1 MDSFDD
7 DWGRPVENNGEFAR
21 PEVLQGHLLIVFP
34 LGHVAHI
41 QTKFTV
47 PGKKSDAICCDV
59 VDLDD
64 KDEAGNAG
72 KIYRTSNLM
81 QARIIQDL
89 KPFIG
94 RKVLGRIGKGVSK
107 NGMNPPWVITDMSGD
122 GALMERARAWAQAN
136 PNFVKSEFVAWDDSA
151 VAAATQVLQQGFGQT
166 QPAYQNQRDQP
177 QGYQQEWA
185 QPQQQQ
191 PYYPP
196 QPQYQPVQQQQYPPQ
211 QQQDYQPPY
220 QGYAQPPQPEY
231 SQQSSPPPPQP
242 QPQYQPVAGSAQ
254 LTDGERSVL
263 ERMREQQN
271 RRSQGTAGIEE
282 QRRQQQ
288 AGFQDPPPF

>member
-1 MDSFDD
+1 MESFDD
-7 DWGRPVENNGEFAR
+7 DWGRPVENSGEYAR
-21 PEVLQGHLLIVFP
+21 PELLAGHLLIVFP
-34 LGHVAHI
+34 LGYVPFLL
-41 QTKFTV
+41 TKFTV

-94 RKVLGRIGKGVSK
+94 RKVLGRVGKGVSK
-107 NGMNPPWVITDMSGD
+107 NGMNPPWVITDMSAD
-122 GALMERARAWAQAN
+122 PALMERARAWAQAN
-136 PNFVKSEFVAWDDSA
+136 PNFVKSEFVPRDE
-151 VAAATQVLQQGFGQT
+151 AAPPAQAQANAPMPPALQGFAQPMQQGYG
-166 QPAYQNQRDQP
+166 
-177 QGYQQEWA
+177 QGYGQQQQPHYADQYHPVPAAPAQGYA

-191 PYYPP
+191 YPADQFQQAPYPQQPPPQYQQQPQQQAQRP
-196 QPQYQPVQQQQYPPQ
+196 QPQYAPV
-211 QQQDYQPPY
+211 D
-220 QGYAQPPQPEY
+220 
-231 SQQSSPPPPQP
+231 
-242 QPQYQPVAGSAQ
+242 GSAI

-271 RRSQGTAGIEE
+271 RRDLESQR
-282 QRRQQQ
+282 QQQQ
-288 AGFQDPPPF
+288 AGFQDVPPF

>member
-1 MDSFDD
+1 METFDD

-21 PEVLQGHLLIVFP
+21 PELLAGHLLIVLP
-34 LGHVAHI
+34 LGYVPFI
-41 QTKFTV
+41 MTKFTV

-64 KDEAGNAG
+64 KDEAGNVG

-107 NGMNPPWVITDMSGD
+107 NGMNPPWVITDMSAD
-122 GALMERARAWAQAN
+122 PALMERARAWAQAN
-136 PNFVKSEFVAWDDSA
+136 SQFVKSEFMARDDIAPPVVANA
-151 VAAATQVLQQGFGQT
+151 PMPQGQQGFAQPT
-166 QPAYQNQRDQP
+166 Q
-177 QGYQQEWA
+177 QGYGQGYGQ
-185 QPQQQQ
+185 QPQQQL
-191 PYYPP
+191 YYGD
-196 QPQYQPVQQQQYPPQ
+196 QYQTPHHPAPAAPAQGYAQQQQQYPADQFQQPAYPQ
-211 QQQDYQPPY
+211 QP
-220 QGYAQPPQPEY
+220 PPQY
-231 SQQSSPPPPQP
+231 QQQPQQPQP
-242 QPQYQPVAGSAQ
+242 QPQYQAVAGSTQ

-271 RRSQGTAGIEE
+271 RRDLESQR
-282 QRRQQQ
+282 QQQQ
-288 AGFQDPPPF
+288 AGFQDVPPF

>member
-1 MDSFDD
+1 MFDD
-7 DWGRPVENNGEFAR
+7 EDWGRPVENSGEYAR
-21 PEVLQGHLLIVFP
+21 PETLAGHLLIVFP
-34 LGHVAHI
+34 LGYVPFL

-64 KDEAGNAG
+64 KDETGAVG
-72 KIYRTSNLM
+72 KVYRTSNLM

-122 GALMERARAWAQAN
+122 GALTDRARAWAQAN
-136 PNFVKSEFVAWDDSA
+136 PNFVKSEFVARDDSA
-151 VAAATQVLQQGFGQT
+151 MAAATAALQQGFGQP
-166 QPAYQNQRDQP
+166 QPQYQSQRDQP
-177 QGYQQEWA
+177 QGYQQNYQQDW
-185 QPQQQQ
+185 PQQQ

-196 QPQYQPVQQQQYPPQ
+196 QPQYQPVPQQQYAPQ
-211 QQQDYQPPY
+211 QPDYQPTY
-220 QGYAQPPQPEY
+220 QGQSYQPDY
-231 SQQSSPPPPQP
+231 QQPPPPP
-242 QPQYQPVAGSAQ
+242 QPQYQPVAGSTQ

-271 RRSQGTAGIEE
+271 RRSQASNAED
-282 QRRQQQ
+282 QRRQQP
-288 AGFQDPPPF
+288 GFQDQPPF